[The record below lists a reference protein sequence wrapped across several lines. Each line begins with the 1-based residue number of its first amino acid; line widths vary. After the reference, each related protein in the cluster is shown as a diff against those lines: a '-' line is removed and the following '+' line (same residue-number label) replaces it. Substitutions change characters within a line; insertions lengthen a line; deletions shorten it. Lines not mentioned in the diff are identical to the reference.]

1 MNRSRHVR
9 ALFLGLVF
17 LATAA
22 SGQSAWPELN
32 TARSVSGQFAVWQS
46 GGFSPLLHDAALAT
60 NANFVRLEPALLAV
74 AAERF
79 KISLWNQLGLKAGTA
94 WRGKIFLALRPA
106 RSTDD
111 GVTITSSLL
120 GQTWNYHVELP
131 DVLTRAR
138 YARAFAAVLLLEI
151 ANRTGTTGTT
161 GTTGIP
167 AWLADGLA
175 QSVLATDGAKDI
187 LSTPAKKLDGLTQS
201 RINETTHTVDP
212 FADARQRLQN
222 SAALTFDQLSWP
234 TDAQLDGNDGG
245 VYFASAQLFVGELL
259 GLKNGAAKLRALL
272 AQLPRCRNWQT
283 AFFAAFQ
290 EDFRR
295 PLDVEKW
302 WSVRVVA
309 LAARD
314 PGPRWAPAYS
324 RDRLAELL
332 NVPVEFRSRSNALP
346 VHTIISLQAALRSFT
361 PEQQAAALR
370 GKLRDLELA
379 HFRLAPPFAA
389 LADSYH
395 RVLVEFLGEPNK
407 TVATGTGRNLVFAR
421 RPADIKSTLDKLDAL
436 DRHRREA
443 EARLNVGPLPLNL
456 NRGLR

>member
-60 NANFVRLEPALLAV
+60 NASFVRLEPALLAV

-131 DVLTRAR
+131 DVLARAR

-151 ANRTGTTGTT
+151 ANRNATT

-175 QSVLATDGAKDI
+175 QSVLATDGTKDI

-259 GLKNGAAKLRALL
+259 GLKNGAEKMRALL

-283 AFFAAFQ
+283 AFYAAFRDNFHQ
-290 EDFRR
+290 

-302 WSVRVVA
+302 WTLQLVN
-309 LAARD
+309 LAAHD
-314 PGPRWAPAYS
+314 PGARWTPAFS

-332 NVPVEFRSRSNALP
+332 AVPVESRSRSNALP
-346 VHTIISLQAALRSFT
+346 VHTVISLQAALRSFT
-361 PEQQAAALR
+361 PEQQAAVLR
-370 GKLRDLELA
+370 LKLRDLERL

-389 LADSYH
+389 LADGYH
-395 RVLVEFLGEPNK
+395 RVLAEFLGEQNK
-407 TVATGTGRNLVFAR
+407 TAATGTGRNLVIAR

-443 EARLNVGPLPLNL
+443 EARVNTGPLPVNL